1 MPYIKKDQRYQL
13 AADLDKLVSTMN
25 NMGDDARKGILNYVI
40 TKITLGVI
48 GKEMKYSKVN
58 DVVGA
63 MECCKIEL
71 YRRLAVPYEEK
82 KAIEN
87 GDVY

>member
-25 NMGDDARKGILNYVI
+25 NMGDDARKGVLNYVI
-40 TKITLGVI
+40 TKIALGVI
-48 GKEMKYSKVN
+48 GKEMKYGKVN

-63 MECCKIEL
+63 MECCKLEL
-71 YRRLAVPYEEK
+71 YRRLAAPYEEK